1 MSGRVGRGRCLLPLG
16 LALLLLGRSSAS
28 SAEQRRLPAL
38 HHTAFLAHE
47 GAPSQIVA
55 LAQTTDG
62 YLWIAS
68 SLGLFRFDGF
78 QFERYEPPGVPSHNI
93 YSIWE
98 TSDGGLWISFRP
110 SGLGYLKDG
119 RMRFFTRPEEL
130 PSTEVHSFA
139 PGRDGRV
146 WASTRS
152 GLALF
157 DGTRWKEIGPEWGIG
172 RQTPRHSV
180 TSMLVDREGTFW
192 VTVDGWAYSLKQGAR
207 VFEKRGRV
215 GFVSAMTESPD
226 GRLWGIGGGAFRPL
240 TGGTGIHLD
249 SREAE
254 HVLIDREGSLWVIAR
269 EEGIR
274 RFRLQ
279 AGSGSDAAESFRER
293 DGLTGMPTAL
303 IEDREGNIWIGT
315 NKGLDRFRPTQ
326 VMSIALPAGYRDLT
340 LRAGDNGE
348 VWVASAADHPLL
360 QIRDE
365 EPPRVVQAGRKTS
378 SVYRDPR
385 GVVWWGGEGGLW
397 RQRGGKFEYFPQPR
411 DVPPLEWFWEVFGG
425 DGEGV
430 LVGVGDSG
438 VFRFREGVWS
448 ADRPAGLPDVAP
460 DASFADAQG
469 RTWLGY
475 MGNRVVLLEGDRLRW
490 FSNQDGLEIGRI
502 RVIRG
507 RGSHLWFGGELG
519 LALFQDGRFR
529 TIRVAGRESF
539 GTVAGIVEATD
550 GSLWLNEMNGLVHIT
565 SDEVRKVVADPNHP
579 VAVQILDFLD
589 GLPGAGQMN
598 FNCSTAIEASDG
610 KLWFATD
617 NGLVRIDPARNPRNT
632 VKPPVTIRSVEA
644 GGRLYDARSP
654 VSLPSGTSSLRIDYT
669 ALSLSIPER
678 VQFRYRLEGLDDDWR
693 DAGTRRAAFYTKLP
707 PGTYRFRVVAS
718 NNDGVWNETGAAVD
732 LSIAPRFFQTRWFL
746 LLCVASGG
754 VLTWTM
760 YRWRLR
766 QVSRRM
772 AVRFNERLA
781 ERTRI
786 AQELHDTLLQG
797 FVSASMSL
805 HVAADQVP
813 ADSPA
818 RPRLTRVLE
827 LMRIVIDEGRN
838 AVRGLWTPQVDSL
851 EEALSRARLE
861 LNGPEAMDFRVV
873 SEGEP
878 RPLTGI
884 VREEVYRI
892 GREALAN
899 AFLHS
904 GAARVE
910 VEVEFTSSKLR
921 VLIRDD
927 GRGIEPSVLEKG
939 REGHWGLRVMRE
951 RADRAG
957 ARLRVWSRSGLGT
970 EVEVTVPGTIAFRS
984 DLEPSGKKGWWWVR
998 RSGQP
1003 LPPDRKRSS

>member
-1 MSGRVGRGRCLLPLG
+1 VSGREKGGRCLLPLG
-16 LALLLLGRSSAS
+16 LALLLLGSSSAG
-28 SAEQRRLPAL
+28 SAEQRRLSAL

-47 GAPSQIVA
+47 GAPSQVIA

-62 YLWIAS
+62 YIWIGS

-93 YSIWE
+93 YALE
-98 TSDGGLWISFRP
+98 EAPDGGLWISFRP

-119 RMRFFTRPEEL
+119 RIRFFTRPEEL
-130 PSTEVHSFA
+130 PSTEVYRFA
-139 PGRDGRV
+139 CGRDGRV
-146 WASTRS
+146 WAATRF

-157 DGTRWKEIGPEWGIG
+157 EGTRWKEIGPEWGIAKL
-172 RQTPRHSV
+172 RPPQRV
-180 TSMLVDREGTFW
+180 TNMLADREGTLW

-207 VFEKRGRV
+207 VFEPLGRV
-215 GFVSAMTESPD
+215 GFVSAMTEAPD
-226 GRLWGIGGGAFRPL
+226 GHLWVSGEGAVRPL
-240 TGGTGIHLD
+240 AGGTGIPLD
-249 SREAE
+249 SRKAE
-254 HVLIDREGSLWVIAR
+254 HILIDREGGLWVIAR

-279 AGSGSDAAESFRER
+279 GGSGADAAESFRER
-293 DGLTGMPTAL
+293 DGLSGMPTAL
-303 IEDREGNIWIGT
+303 IEDREGNIWLGT

-326 VMSIALPAGYRDLT
+326 VMSIALPEGYRELT
-340 LRAGDNGE
+340 LRAGENGE
-348 VWVASAADHPLL
+348 VWIATGSDHPLL
-360 QIRDE
+360 RMQGDE
-365 EPPRVVQAGRKTS
+365 PFRVVQAGRKTS

-397 RQRGGKFEYFPQPR
+397 RQRGDKFDYFSQPR
-411 DVPPLEWFWEVFGG
+411 DVPPAEWFWEVFGG
-425 DGEGV
+425 DGEAV

-438 VFRFREGVWS
+438 VFRFRDGVWS

-475 MGNRVVLLEGDRLRW
+475 RDNRVALLDGDHLRW
-490 FSNQDGLEIGRI
+490 FSNQDGLGIGRI

-519 LALFQDGRFR
+519 LALFQEGRFR

-550 GSLWLNEMNGLVHIT
+550 GSLWLNEMEGLIHIT

-579 VAVQILDFLD
+579 AAVRVFDFLD

-617 NGLVRIDPARNPRNT
+617 NGLVRIDPAHDPRNA

-644 GGRLYDARSP
+644 GGRSYDARSP

-707 PGTYRFRVVAS
+707 PGAYRFRVVAS

-732 LSIAPRFFQTRWFL
+732 LSIAPTFLQTRWFL
-746 LLCVASGG
+746 WLCVASGG
-754 VLTWTM
+754 VLTWTL

-772 AVRFNERLA
+772 KLRFDERLA

-805 HVAADQVP
+805 HVAADQV
-813 ADSPA
+813 AVDSPA
-818 RPRLTRVLE
+818 RPLLTRVLE

-838 AVRGLWTPQVDSL
+838 AVRGLRTPQVESL

-878 RPLTGI
+878 RPLTGV

-910 VEVEFTSSKLR
+910 VEVEFTSSRLR

-939 REGHWGLRVMRE
+939 REGHWGLKVMRE
-951 RADRAG
+951 RADRVG
-957 ARLRVWSRSGLGT
+957 AKLRVWSRSGLGT

-984 DLEPSGKKGWWWVR
+984 DLERSGKKRWWGVW

-1003 LPPDRKRSS
+1003 LPPDRRRAG